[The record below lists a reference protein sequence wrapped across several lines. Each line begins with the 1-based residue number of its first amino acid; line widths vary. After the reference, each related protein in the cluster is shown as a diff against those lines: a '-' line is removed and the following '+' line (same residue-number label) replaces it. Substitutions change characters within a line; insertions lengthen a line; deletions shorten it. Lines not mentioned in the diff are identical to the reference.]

1 MCIYLSMK
9 EILIKIKNYLKKTM
23 LFTTSYSINAFLPPL
38 SNKEEDYYINEYLN
52 GNKEARNKLIE
63 HNLRLVAHIVKKYE
77 NKNISSD
84 DLISIG
90 TIGLIKGIDSY
101 KKDKGVKLTT
111 YAAKCAENEIL
122 MYFRSNKKYS
132 NTISLNDVIAKDKD
146 GGNITLMDVLEE
158 KSISIEND
166 TERKEDIKYLFK
178 YLDVLNERE
187 LKIIKM
193 RYGILGENEKTQ
205 KEIAKMLHISRS
217 YVSRIEKR
225 ALIKMLRE
233 FIKNENV

>member
-1 MCIYLSMK
+1 MK
-9 EILIKIKNYLKKTM
+9 EFLIKIKNYIKDLM
-23 LFTTSYSINAFLPPL
+23 LLTTSYSLNVFAPPL
-38 SNKEEDYYINEYLN
+38 SESEEEYYINELFK

-77 NKNISSD
+77 TKSISSD

-101 KKDKGVKLTT
+101 KPNKGVKLTT
-111 YAAKCAENEIL
+111 YIAKCSENEIL
-122 MYFRSNKKYS
+122 MYFRSNKKY
-132 NTISLNDVIAKDKD
+132 NNNISLNDVIAHDKD
-146 GGNITLMDVLEE
+146 GCDITLIDVLEE
-158 KSISIEND
+158 NNKNIE
-166 TERKEDIKYLFK
+166 EDIQIKDNIKKLIKYLN
-178 YLDVLNERE
+178 VLNDRE

-193 RYGILGENEKTQ
+193 RYGLFNEQEKTQ
-205 KEIAKMLHISRS
+205 KEIASKLHISRS

-233 FIKNENV
+233 FIKNNEL